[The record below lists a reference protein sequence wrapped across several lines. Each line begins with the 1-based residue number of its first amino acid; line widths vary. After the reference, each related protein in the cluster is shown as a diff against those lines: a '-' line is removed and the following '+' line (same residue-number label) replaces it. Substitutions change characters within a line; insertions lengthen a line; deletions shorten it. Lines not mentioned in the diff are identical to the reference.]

1 MNVRE
6 LYDSYTMSRQKEKED
21 SAVMAVKIRTLWTEA
36 KQLQE
41 KAQDNLRAA
50 DKIAKKMSRIQSVN
64 WIDSVVKPL
73 GEALRKATG
82 KKFCTVYGPFGLCA
96 RVSIYLHDESTDD
109 KDLIHQATLD
119 LNLQPCFEDGNSF
132 SLLYETGEITRQC
145 EPGSLADLNG
155 MNRATAP
162 LPDSIDDVVTLMV
175 PVGHI
180 TD

>member
-1 MNVRE
+1 MSARE
-6 LYDSYTMSRQKEKED
+6 LYESYAAARQKEKEKLAEMEAEA
-21 SAVMAVKIRTLWTEA
+21 SALREEA
-36 KQLQE
+36 EQLQMAAKE
-41 KAQDNLRAA
+41 KVRLA
-50 DKIAKKMSRIQSVN
+50 DEIVGRMGDHMTTSWVK
-64 WIDSVVKPL
+64 DVVKPL
-73 GEALRKATG
+73 GEELRKATG

-175 PVGHI
+175 PVGPI